1 MKAVING
8 GLILDNSKLLV
19 GLDIGT
25 TSIKAVVADSGKVI
39 GAVSTPNAGM
49 RHGKI
54 VDIDQTAAAISKALK
69 EVAEKT
75 NSNIYRVVT
84 GIPVGMLQL
93 ESATGLTSVADNG
106 QEVGNNDVKRVLQA
120 AIKSAVKD
128 GRDPI
133 AFLPSRFLIDGK
145 TDVDDPRKMI
155 AHSLAVRGIL
165 LTAPTGALHNIKKA
179 IERAGYKNNFF
190 VPTPLAI
197 ASVALD
203 EGERTFG
210 SIILDLGG
218 GTTTATVIHEGQI
231 KYANIDLEG
240 GSDISNDISV
250 VLSTSKKDANQIKLD
265 YGFADPSLASEND
278 KFAVNSVGTNGQ
290 KMIDEVYLSEII
302 NARLM
307 QILNRIGKGLAKNKA
322 LKLPGGVIITGG
334 SSLLQG
340 IDSLVANTL
349 GIKAR
354 IYQPDQMGIRN
365 PVYAAAYGIVNYS
378 YKMSDIDYIV
388 NSAIYGDEVVAKKVQ
403 PEPVNHENT
412 KNLKRTISSRET
424 ESKEAYNSNKL
435 TGEETAPEKERENNQ
450 SRTGSLKNFFKKFFD

>member
-1 MKAVING
+1 M
-8 GLILDNSKLLV
+8 DNSNLLV

-25 TSIKAVVADSGKVI
+25 TSVKAVVADNGNVI
-39 GAVSTPNAGM
+39 GAVSAPNTGM

-54 VDIDQTAAAISKALK
+54 VDIDQTATAIGKALR

-75 NSNIYRVVT
+75 NATIYRVVT

-93 ESATGLTSVADNG
+93 ESAAGLTSVGDNG

-165 LTAPTGALHNIKKA
+165 LTAPSGALHNIKKA

-210 SIILDLGG
+210 SVILDLGG
-218 GTTTATVIHEGQI
+218 GATTATVIHEGQI

-240 GSDISNDISV
+240 GSDISKDISV
-250 VLSTSKKDANQIKLD
+250 VLSTSKNDAEQLKLD
-265 YGFADPSLASEND
+265 YGYADPSLASKND
-278 KFAVNSVGTNGQ
+278 KFAVNSVGSNGQ
-290 KMIDEVYLSEII
+290 QMVDEVYLSEII
-302 NARLM
+302 NARIM
-307 QILNRIGKGLAKNKA
+307 QIIQRIGKGLAKTNA

-340 IDSLVANTL
+340 IDSLVANNL
-349 GIKAR
+349 NIKAR
-354 IYQPDQMGIRN
+354 IYQPTQMGMRSPI
-365 PVYAAAYGIVNYS
+365 YAASYGIVNYV
-378 YKMSDIDYIV
+378 YHMSDIDFLV
-388 NSAIYGDEVVAKKVQ
+388 NSAIYGD
-403 PEPVNHENT
+403 PVNETEKSAENT
-412 KNLKRTISSRET
+412 KNLKRTASLDETQTKEEYNKSKVPRRVDSSDKQE
-424 ESKEAYNSNKL
+424 NKNKNK
-435 TGEETAPEKERENNQ
+435 G
-450 SRTGSLKNFFKKFFD
+450 GSLKDFFKKFFD

>member
-1 MKAVING
+1 M
-8 GLILDNSKLLV
+8 DNSNLLV

-25 TSIKAVVADSGKVI
+25 TSIKAVVADNGKVI
-39 GAVSTPNAGM
+39 GAVKTPNSGM

-54 VDIDQTAAAISKALK
+54 VDIDQTAAAISRTLK

-75 NSNIYRVVT
+75 NSTIYRVVT

-93 ESATGLTSVADNG
+93 ESATGLTNVGDKG
-106 QEVGNNDVKRVLQA
+106 QEVGNRDVTRVLQA

-165 LTAPTGALHNIKKA
+165 LTAPSDALHNIKKA

-210 SIILDLGG
+210 SVILDLGG

-250 VLSTSKKDANQIKLD
+250 VLSTSKHDAEELKLD
-265 YGFADPSLASEND
+265 YGYADPSLASEKD
-278 KFAVNSVGTNGQ
+278 KFAVNSVGSNGQ
-290 KMIDEVYLSEII
+290 QMVDEVYLSEII

-307 QILNRIGKGLAKNKA
+307 QIINRIGKGLNKTQA
-322 LKLPGGVIITGG
+322 LKLPGGIVITGG
-334 SSLLQG
+334 NSLLPG
-340 IDSLVANTL
+340 INNLVANSL
-349 GIKAR
+349 KVKAR
-354 IYQPDQMGIRN
+354 IYQPNQMGMQT
-365 PVYAAAYGIVNYS
+365 PVFTAAFGIVNYV
-378 YKMSDIDYIV
+378 YNMSDIDFLA
-388 NSAIYGDEVVAKKVQ
+388 NTAIYGGGVPTEEKQ
-403 PEPVNHENT
+403 TSETNT
-412 KNLKRTISSRET
+412 KNLKRNDTSSEA
-424 ESKEAYNSNKL
+424 EAKEAYNKSKMPRRAESSEKNK
-435 TGEETAPEKERENNQ
+435 N
-450 SRTGSLKNFFKKFFD
+450 RTGSIKDFFKKFFD

>member
-1 MKAVING
+1 M
-8 GLILDNSKLLV
+8 DNAKLLV

-25 TSIKAVVADSGKVI
+25 TTVKAVVADSGKVI
-39 GAVSTPNAGM
+39 GAVSTPNTGM

-54 VDIDQTAAAISKALK
+54 VDIDQTATAISHALK

-93 ESATGLTSVADNG
+93 ENATGMTNVGDSG
-106 QEVGNNDVKRVLQA
+106 QEVGNADVKRVLQA

-165 LTAPTGALHNIKKA
+165 LTAPSGPLHNIKKA

-218 GTTTATVIHEGQI
+218 GTTTATVIHENQI

-240 GSDISNDISV
+240 GSDISSDISV
-250 VLSTSKKDANQIKLD
+250 VLSTSKKDAEELKID
-265 YGFADPSLASEND
+265 YGFADPSLASKND
-278 KFAVNSVGTNGQ
+278 KFAVNSVGSNGQ
-290 KMIDEVYLSEII
+290 QMVDEVYLSEII

-307 QILNRIGKGLAKNKA
+307 QTLQRVGKGLLKNNA
-322 LKLPGGVIITGG
+322 LKLPGGIIITGG

-349 GIKAR
+349 NIKAR
-354 IYQPDQMGIRN
+354 IYQPEQMGMRN
-365 PVYAAAYGIVNYS
+365 PIYTAAYGIVNYS
-378 YKMSDIDYIV
+378 YRMSDIDYLV
-388 NSAIYGDEVVAKKVQ
+388 NSAIYGDELAAS
-403 PEPVNHENT
+403 PVSQASSNSQNT
-412 KNLKRTISSRET
+412 KNLKRTATSSET
-424 ESKEAYNSNKL
+424 ETKEAYNSNKMS
-435 TGEETAPEKERENNQ
+435 EQVETSDKNANNKQ
-450 SRTGSLKNFFKKFFD
+450 DRAGSIKSFFKKFFD